1 MTFRELIGNKILF
14 FDGGMGTMLLQQGLK
29 TGEIPDSLNLTAG
42 DVVTSIHRK
51 YLNSGANVI
60 TANTFGANPIKLEGS
75 GYTTEEIVSAAITN
89 AKNAA
94 NDFDNAFVAL
104 DIGPLG
110 RLLKPYGDID
120 FDCAYNSFAEVV
132 KAGVDADLILIETM
146 GDLYEIKA
154 AVLAA
159 KENSDLPVVVTASF
173 NENGRL
179 LTGGDISSFVALL
192 EGLGVDALGMN
203 CGLGPKEML
212 RLLPSL
218 VDICSLPIVVN
229 ANAGLPQE
237 CCGKTVYNVAPEEF
251 AEDVKKMIQLGV
263 SAVGGCCGTTPDHI
277 RAVYE
282 KCKDI
287 PPIPI
292 TDKNLSVV
300 CSGSKA
306 VYLGQKPVII
316 GERLNPT
323 GKKRLKQALI
333 EQDFSYILGEA
344 LSQSEAGAHV
354 LDVNV
359 GLNEIDEPEMMVKTV
374 MELQAVTSLP
384 LQLDTSDTEAL
395 KRGIR
400 IYNGKPMIN
409 SVNGKEE
416 SMNAIFPLVK
426 KYGGVVVALTLD
438 ENGIPETTEGR
449 IRIAEKIIS
458 RAAEFG
464 IKKKD
469 IIVDPLTMT
478 VSTNSENAN
487 ITLGAIRHL
496 NEKTNVNTVLGVS
509 NISFGLPQRDIINSI
524 FFAMAL
530 QNGLSAGIINPA
542 SQAMKNAYL
551 SYCALSGLDENFAGY
566 IGFCTDSEP
575 DFKKP
580 QLQSD
585 MPLRKAIISGLKVQ
599 AVTAAKELLVA
610 NDPFGIIEN
619 ELIPALDEVGR
630 AFESGRLFLPQLL
643 MSAEA
648 AAAVSEL
655 VKSQMSVLD
664 TNEKKKG
671 KVLLATVHGDIHD
684 IGKNILKVLFENYNF
699 DVIDLGKDVPPEAVV
714 SAVVKENV
722 PLVALSALMT
732 TTVNNMETTINLLR
746 EKTDCKI
753 MVGGAVLTQEY
764 ADKIGADF
772 YSKDAMG
779 AVRLANEFFNSIS

>member
-1 MTFRELIGNKILF
+1 MDLRQLIGNKILF
-14 FDGGMGTMLLQQGLK
+14 FDGGMGTMLIQHGLK
-29 TGEIPDSLNLTAG
+29 TGEIPDSLNLTDG
-42 DVVTSIHRK
+42 ESVTAIHRM
-51 YLNSGANVI
+51 YLESGATVI
-60 TANTFGANPIKLEGS
+60 TANTFGANPVKLEGS
-75 GYTTEEIVSAAITN
+75 GYSTEEIVSAAITN

-94 NDFDNAFVAL
+94 KDFKGAFVAL
-104 DIGPLG
+104 DVGPLG
-110 RLLKPYGDID
+110 KLLKPYGELD
-120 FDCAYNSFAEVV
+120 FDSAYGAFAEVV
-132 KAGVDADLILIETM
+132 KAGRDADLILIETM
-146 GDLYEIKA
+146 SDLYETKA

-173 NENGRL
+173 DEKGRL
-179 LTGGDISSFVALL
+179 LTGGDIPSFVALL

-212 RLLPSL
+212 KLLPGL
-218 VDICSLPIVVN
+218 LDICSIPVVVN

-237 CCGKTVYNVAPEEF
+237 CCGKTVYNVGPEEF
-251 AEDVKKMIQLGV
+251 AEDVKKMIELGV

-287 PPIPI
+287 KLKTF

-306 VYLGQKPVII
+306 VYLGQKPIII

-323 GKKRLKQALI
+323 GKKRLKQALL
-333 EQDFSYILGEA
+333 EQDFGYILGEA

-359 GLNEIDEPEMMVKTV
+359 GLNEIDEPEMMVKAV
-374 MELQAVTSLP
+374 KELQAVTSLP
-384 LQLDTSDTEAL
+384 LQLDTSDPVAME
-395 KRGIR
+395 RGMR

-416 SMNAIFPLVK
+416 SMNTIFPLVK

-438 ENGIPETTEGR
+438 ETGIPETTEGR
-449 IRIAEKIIS
+449 IKIAEKIID
-458 RAAEFG
+458 RAAQFG
-464 IKKKD
+464 IKRKD

-478 VSTNSENAN
+478 VSTNSDNAN
-487 ITLGAIRHL
+487 ITLAAIKHL
-496 NEKTNVNTVLGVS
+496 TEKTNVNTVLGVS
-509 NISFGLPQRDIINSI
+509 NISFGLPQRDKINSV

-530 QNGLSAGIINPA
+530 QNGLSAGIINPG
-542 SQAMKNAYL
+542 SLDMKNAYL
-551 SYCALSGLDENFAGY
+551 SYCALSGLDENFNDY
-566 IGFCTDSEP
+566 ISSCTDSEL
-575 DFKKP
+575 DVQP
-580 QLQSD
+580 QMQTD
-585 MPLRKAIISGLKVQ
+585 MSLRKAIMSGLKVQ
-599 AVTAAKELLVA
+599 AETAAKELLLTA
-610 NDPFGIIEN
+610 DPFSIIEN
-619 ELIPALDEVGR
+619 ELIPSLDEVGKD
-630 AFESGRLFLPQLL
+630 FESGKLFLPQLL

-648 AAAVSEL
+648 AGAVSEL
-655 VKSQMSVLD
+655 VKAQMTAQD
-664 TNEKKKG
+664 TAGNKKG
-671 KVLLATVHGDIHD
+671 KVVLATVLGDIHD

-699 DVIDLGKDVPPEAVV
+699 EVIDLGKDVPPEVVVEAVI
-714 SAVVKENV
+714 KENS

-732 TTVNNMETTINLLR
+732 TTVKNMEITINLLR

-779 AVRLANEFFNSIS
+779 AVRLANDFFNGN